1 MAVNNKRKIK
11 KNNQERRLISDKDLE
26 RNIRLE
32 IAKEQSVKDRNNKE
46 DK

>member
-32 IAKEQSVKDRNNKE
+32 IAKEQCIKDRNNKE